1 MYSSP
6 GSRSTDSAPEGN
18 EDTDPP
24 AAEKL
29 LAEETILPVND
40 FSSAGSDD
48 CMGRPISVAELVR
61 RPFVDAPTWV
71 ARLNICGIRARER
84 DDALPPSGRC
94 ICWNDSNSRRSAFRV
109 RRYSRGLEEFTS
121 RIMGKERPRRR

>member
-18 EDTDPP
+18 EDTEPP

-29 LAEETILPVND
+29 LAEEAMLPVND
-40 FSSAGSDD
+40 LWSAGSDD
-48 CMGRPISVAELVR
+48 CIGRPISVAELVR
-61 RPFVDAPTWV
+61 LPFVEAPTWV
-71 ARLNICGIRARER
+71 ARLNMCGIRARER
-84 DDALPPSGRC
+84 EDALPPSGGW
-94 ICWNDSNSRRSAFRV
+94 ICWNDSNSTRSAFRV

-121 RIMGKERPRRR
+121 RIVGNERPRRR